1 MIGEETLVDLLDKGN
16 NALVGEKGYRE
27 GVEISKGIVLN
38 NDYLMGVEAS
48 ITKYMEY
55 FSAYPDLF
63 LDLIK
68 PHDST
73 FNLYFYQRIF
83 LRGCLRFR
91 YHFVTACFSGDTL
104 VKVKVKGVISD
115 KAIKDVEVGDEVL
128 SHLGWKKVLNPV
140 EQYFKDDFYR
150 FETENGEFTCT
161 PDHLLMTSEGWLS
174 AEEVYKMDD
183 VTFLSVDG
191 FYKKDIL
198 IADKVKV
205 KADDTNIEKVY
216 CLSVEGIPNF
226 TLSCGVLV
234 SNCRA
239 FSKSFLSIIALYLEC
254 IFLPGTKRFIC
265 APGKSQSAKIAR
277 DKIYELWDLFPLLKK
292 EIIGEGSFQKDYV
305 RLVFRNGSILDVV
318 GALDTERGGRR
329 NGGMID
335 ELRDHD
341 GQLLSSVVLPLMNVP
356 RKLKCG
362 GINEKEPNSQ
372 QLYMTSADIKTSYAY
387 EKLIDLFESSIINPN
402 QFFVWGC
409 DYRVPVLHGLVDKQ
423 YINELKLSPSYNEN
437 TFIREYLSVWSGG
450 SDESWFNFEQLS
462 KCRKLK
468 NPENR
473 YRKYTEAEYFY
484 LMSVDVGRLSDQT
497 VCTIFRVNVKKK
509 KYHTSLV
516 NIFVISGKG
525 KTKTFTNQAIEIKQI
540 ANRFSVREIV
550 MDTNGLGIG
559 LADEMIKYHVNDK
572 GEELAPFGFFNDDEY
587 KKIQPKESLQII
599 YSIKANAKL
608 NSKIHSNVFT
618 KLNTGSVSFLINEQ
632 EARVSLLA
640 TKIGQKM
647 TSMERAM
654 RLRPHEMTSRL
665 FDEMANLKMKRAG
678 IDIALERINKRY
690 PKDKYSSFAYGLWRI
705 KEIEEEASKK
715 RNRFKGSRKMVFFS
729 GG

>member
-1 MIGEETLVDLLDKGN
+1 MTVLTDILDKGN

-27 GVEISKGIVLN
+27 GIEIGKGIVLN
-38 NDYLMGVEAS
+38 NDYLMDNEDL
-48 ITKYMEY
+48 IIQYMEH
-55 FSAYPDLF
+55 FSSYPDLF
-63 LDLIK
+63 LDIIK

-73 FNLYFYQRIF
+73 FNLFFYQRLF

-91 YHFVTACFSGDTL
+91 YHFVTACFSSDTL
-104 VKVKVKGVISD
+104 VKVKSKEKVSD
-115 KAIKDVEVGDEVL
+115 KSIKDIEVGDKVL
-128 SHLGWKKVLNPV
+128 THLGWRKVLNPV

-150 FETENGEFTCT
+150 FKTKNGEFTCT

-174 AEEVYKMDD
+174 AEEVFKMDGIKL
-183 VTFLSVDG
+183 VNVNG
-191 FYKKDIL
+191 FSTEDISIVEKFKL
-198 IADKVKV
+198 ECNEAQ
-205 KADDTNIEKVY
+205 KVY

-226 TLSCGVLV
+226 TLSCGALV

-341 GQLLSSVVLPLMNVP
+341 GELLSSVVLPLMNVP

-402 QFFVWGC
+402 QYFVWGC

-450 SDESWFNFEQLS
+450 SDESWFNFEQLA
-462 KCRKLK
+462 KRRKLK
-468 NPENR
+468 NPESAYRR
-473 YRKYTEAEYFY
+473 YSESEYFY

-497 VCTIFRVNVKKK
+497 VCSIFRVNIKKK
-509 KYHTSLV
+509 KYYSSLV

-559 LADEMIKYHVNDK
+559 LADEMIKYHVSEN
-572 GEELAPFGFFNDDEY
+572 GEELKPFGFFNDEEY

-618 KLNTGSVSFLINEQ
+618 KLNTGVVSFLIGEQ

-647 TSMERAM
+647 TSFERAA
-654 RLRPHEMTSRL
+654 RLKPHEMTSRL
-665 FDEMANLKMKRAG
+665 FDEMANLKMKRTG

-715 RNRFKGSRKMVFFS
+715 HNRFKGGRKMVFFS